1 MGSVLAQ
8 MKFDFTNFT
17 AKVSELN
24 RLHKLVHELSDLRL
38 RTGKAEDIERWE
50 KAVKDWKEFSG
61 FGYPEIKFYFFESR
75 DFLSALA
82 SGDADAKE
90 SAIKFLEFDPY
101 YYRSGYIKSKLLVRL
116 KNIKLSA
123 SEVTRLQ
130 KVICNAIVSQQPK
143 SEFKYYARL
152 QKNVGTPEF
161 RQKLQDLSVP
171 GLPYLKA
178 RQECCLQDV
187 YRRKGNDF
195 YEK

>member
-24 RLHKLVHELSDLRL
+24 RLHKSLHELSDLRW
-38 RTGKAEDIERWE
+38 RTQKAEDIARWE
-50 KAVKDWKEFSG
+50 NAVRAWKAYSG
-61 FGYPEIKFYFFESR
+61 FGEDTKFYFFESR

-90 SAIKFLEFDPY
+90 SAIRFLEFDPY

-123 SEVTRLQ
+123 SEVKRLQ
-130 KVICNAIVSQQPK
+130 KVICNAIISQQPK
-143 SEFKYYARL
+143 CEFKYYARL
-152 QKNVGTPEF
+152 LKNVGTPEF
-161 RQKLQDLSVP
+161 RQKLQALPVP

-178 RQECCLQDV
+178 RQECCLQEV
-187 YRRKGNDF
+187 YWRNKR
-195 YEK
+195 

>member
-24 RLHKLVHELSDLRL
+24 RLHKSLHELSDLRW
-38 RTGKAEDIERWE
+38 RTQKAEDIARWE
-50 KAVKDWKEFSG
+50 NAVRAWKAYSG
-61 FGYPEIKFYFFESR
+61 FGEDTKFYFFESR

-90 SAIKFLEFDPY
+90 SAIRFLEFDPY

-123 SEVTRLQ
+123 SEVKRLQ
-130 KVICNAIVSQQPK
+130 KVICNAIVSQPPK
-143 SEFKYYARL
+143 CEFKYYARL
-152 QKNVGTPEF
+152 LKKVGTPEF
-161 RQKLQDLSVP
+161 RQKLQALPVP

-178 RQECCLQDV
+178 RQECCLQEV
-187 YRRKGNDF
+187 YWRNKR
-195 YEK
+195 

>member
-24 RLHKLVHELSDLRL
+24 RLHKSLHELSDLRWY
-38 RTGKAEDIERWE
+38 TQKAEDIARWE
-50 KAVKDWKEFSG
+50 NAVRVWKEYSG
-61 FGYPEIKFYFFESR
+61 FGEDTKFYFFESR
-75 DFLSALA
+75 DFLSAIA
-82 SGDADAKE
+82 AENADAKE
-90 SAIKFLEFDPY
+90 SAIRFLEFDPY

-123 SEVTRLQ
+123 SEVKRLQ

-152 QKNVGTPEF
+152 LKNVGTPEF
-161 RQKLQDLSVP
+161 RQKLQALPVP

-187 YRRKGNDF
+187 YWRNKR
-195 YEK
+195 

>member
-24 RLHKLVHELSDLRL
+24 RLHKSLHELSDLRW
-38 RTGKAEDIERWE
+38 RTQKAEDVAHWE
-50 KAVKDWKEFSG
+50 NAVRAWKEYSG
-61 FGYPEIKFYFFESR
+61 FGEDTKFYFFESR

-90 SAIKFLEFDPY
+90 SAIRFLEFDPY

-123 SEVTRLQ
+123 SEVKRLQ
-130 KVICNAIVSQQPK
+130 KVICNAIVSPQPK
-143 SEFKYYARL
+143 CEFKYYARL
-152 QKNVGTPEF
+152 LKNVETPEF
-161 RQKLQDLSVP
+161 RQKLQALPVT

-187 YRRKGNDF
+187 YWRNKR
-195 YEK
+195 

>member
-24 RLHKLVHELSDLRL
+24 RLHKSLHELSDLRW
-38 RTGKAEDIERWE
+38 RTQKAEDIARWE
-50 KAVKDWKEFSG
+50 NAVRAWKAYSG
-61 FGYPEIKFYFFESR
+61 FGEDTKFYFFESR

-90 SAIKFLEFDPY
+90 SAIRFLEFDPY

-123 SEVTRLQ
+123 SEVKRLQ
-130 KVICNAIVSQQPK
+130 KVICNAIVSQPPK
-143 SEFKYYARL
+143 CEFKYYARL
-152 QKNVGTPEF
+152 LKNVGTPEF
-161 RQKLQDLSVP
+161 RQKLQALPVP

-178 RQECCLQDV
+178 RQECCLQEV
-187 YRRKGNDF
+187 YWSYKQ
-195 YEK
+195 

>member
-1 MGSVLAQ
+1 MKLTP

-17 AKVSELN
+17 AKVAELN
-24 RLHKLVHELSDLRL
+24 RLHKLVHESSDLRW
-38 RTGKAEDIERWE
+38 RTGKTEDIEHWE
-50 KAVKDWKEFSG
+50 NAVRAWKAYSG
-61 FGYPEIKFYFFESR
+61 FGEDTKFYFFESR

-123 SEVTRLQ
+123 SEVKRLQ
-130 KVICNAIVSQQPK
+130 KVICNAIVSPQPK
-143 SEFKYYARL
+143 CEFKYYARL
-152 QKNVGTPEF
+152 LKNVGTPEF
-161 RQKLQDLSVP
+161 RQKLQALPVP

-178 RQECCLQDV
+178 RQECCLREV
-187 YRRKGNDF
+187 YWRHKR
-195 YEK
+195 

>member
-24 RLHKLVHELSDLRL
+24 RLHKSLHELSDLRW
-38 RTGKAEDIERWE
+38 RTQKAEDVARWE
-50 KAVKDWKEFSG
+50 NAVSAWKAYSG
-61 FGYPEIKFYFFESR
+61 FGEDTKFYFFESR

-90 SAIKFLEFDPY
+90 SAIRFLEFDPY

-123 SEVTRLQ
+123 SEVKRLQ

-143 SEFKYYARL
+143 CEFKYYARL
-152 QKNVGTPEF
+152 LKNVGTPEF
-161 RQKLQDLSVP
+161 FEKLQNFSVS

-178 RQECCLQDV
+178 RQECCLQEV
-187 YRRKGNDF
+187 YWRK
-195 YEK
+195 KQ

>member
-24 RLHKLVHELSDLRL
+24 RLHKLVHELGDLRR
-38 RTGKAEDIERWE
+38 RTQKAEDIARWE
-50 KAVKDWKEFSG
+50 KAVRDWKEFSG
-61 FGYPEIKFYFFESR
+61 FGYPEMKFYFFENQT
-75 DFLSALA
+75 FLAALSA
-82 SGDADAKE
+82 GDADAKE
-90 SAIKFLEFDPY
+90 SAIRFLEFDPY

-123 SEVTRLQ
+123 SEVKRLQ
-130 KVICNAIVSQQPK
+130 KVICNAIVSQPPK
-143 SEFKYYARL
+143 CEFKYYARL
-152 QKNVGTPEF
+152 LKNVGTPEF
-161 RQKLQDLSVP
+161 RQKLQALPVQ

-187 YRRKGNDF
+187 YWRNKR
-195 YEK
+195 